1 MVSSVSAQNAQAV
14 FEKVSP
20 SVVVVKGKTVQGSG
34 VAVSVRT
41 KGFAKE
47 TTIVTNCHVVKGEAV
62 VEVTHQ
68 NKTGLATVKSC
79 DTERDIA
86 LLELSGELP
95 TVVTKAA
102 ALLKVGESVYA
113 VGAPYGLDLSIS
125 EGIVSQLRSNGTTK
139 NRAPLIQTT
148 AAISP
153 GSSGGGLF
161 DAKARLVGIT
171 TRYLKGAQA
180 LNFAIPSDWIAEAS
194 IRTDMAAA
202 TQFEQQ
208 RPPPVSRCGWTEY
221 GRASD
226 GRMTMYFDPCTV
238 VEVGRFRM
246 VWELFDYR
254 DSRSFGADKTYRS
267 SKIRSAVNCA
277 SKRAAAI
284 GSTAYA
290 DAMGDGAVVTSW
302 AEPEDKWDFRDAVPD
317 SVLAGLVDS
326 VCK

>member
-1 MVSSVSAQNAQAV
+1 MVSSVSAQTAQAV
-14 FEKVSP
+14 FEKVSS

-68 NKTGLATVKSC
+68 NKTGFATVKSC

-86 LLELSGELP
+86 LVELSGELP
-95 TVVTKAA
+95 LVSSRAA
-102 ALLKVGESVYA
+102 ASLRVGESVYA
-113 VGAPYGLDLSIS
+113 VGAPFGLDLSIS
-125 EGIVSQLRSNGTTK
+125 EGIVSQLRNNGIAK

-171 TRYLKGAQA
+171 TRYLRGAQA

-194 IRTDMAAA
+194 TSTDVAASK
-202 TQFEQQ
+202 QFPQ
-208 RPPPVSRCGWTEY
+208 RLSPPVNRCGWTEY

-226 GRMTMYFDPCTV
+226 GSSTLYFDPCTV

-246 VWELFDYR
+246 VWELMDYSDLR
-254 DSRSFGADKTYRS
+254 TYGTNKTFRSV
-267 SKIRSAVNCA
+267 KIRNAINCA
-277 SKRAAAI
+277 NNRAASI
-284 GSTAYA
+284 GYAYYA
-290 DAMGDGAVVTSW
+290 EAMGSGTVVGTYS
-302 AEPEDKWDFRDAVPD
+302 EPEDKWDFRDAVPD
-317 SVLAGLVDS
+317 SVLAGLLNT